1 MQHYKNEDC
10 SYFLIKVYILRH
22 FYKYLL
28 KLSRPHNGSAFGVM
42 ISCPGNHVAVSQTLL
57 YVWFPPQSVVVTTVV
72 EEDLGHHHVT
82 GLE

>member
-42 ISCPGNHVAVSQTLL
+42 ISCPRNQAVSQTLL